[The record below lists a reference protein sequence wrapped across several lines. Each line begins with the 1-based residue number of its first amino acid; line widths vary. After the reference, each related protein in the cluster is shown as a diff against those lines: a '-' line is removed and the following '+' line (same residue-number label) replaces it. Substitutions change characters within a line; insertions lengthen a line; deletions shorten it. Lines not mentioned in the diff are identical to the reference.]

1 MMISRETDYAVRCV
15 LHLARTPGRIAMISE
30 IARAC
35 EVPRSFLAK
44 ILQRLARAGVVRSHR
59 GAGGGFQLVRN
70 AGELSLRDVVEIM
83 QGPVAL
89 NTCAVA
95 KDRCSR
101 SGECIVHP
109 VWIRA
114 SADVG
119 KLLEKYTFQKLLREE
134 KKNGKRNSAHE
145 TEALPGASQD

>member
-1 MMISRETDYAVRCV
+1 MV
-15 LHLARTPGRIAMISE
+15 SE
-30 IARAC
+30 IARGC

-59 GAGGGFQLVRN
+59 GVGGGFQLVRH

-89 NTCAVA
+89 NICVEE

-101 SGECIVHP
+101 SGVCVVHP
-109 VWIRA
+109 VWVRA
-114 SADVG
+114 SADLE
-119 KLLEKYTFQKLLREE
+119 KLLGKYTFQRLMGEE
-134 KKNGKRNSAHE
+134 KKYDERSTAHE
-145 TEALPGASQD
+145 TEALSGASRD